1 MNDEKRKIILHKT
14 KPVKRNIGGEEIVRI
29 LGPIFCAAFFYL
41 LILFGVR
48 IAEFVISI
56 IKIISEF
63 KFFYLLSILSFIV
76 LNFIFIF
83 IILFK
88 KGIKLIQL
96 LLIITLSSF
105 YIIEGTSFFLYVYE
119 KIKNIAALTL
129 LIISDVIFLPL
140 FIYSFTLICKKE

>member
-1 MNDEKRKIILHKT
+1 MNDEILY
-14 KPVKRNIGGEEIVRI
+14 KPVKRNRGRDEMLETLACV
-29 LGPIFCAAFFYL
+29 FCTAFIYL

-56 IKIISEF
+56 IKISSEF
-63 KFFYLLSILSFIV
+63 KIFYLLSIISFIV
-76 LNFIFIF
+76 LCINSIFIF

-140 FIYSFTLICKKE
+140 FIYSFTLIFKKE

>member
-1 MNDEKRKIILHKT
+1 MLKIILHKT

-119 KIKNIAALTL
+119 VRVKIY
-129 LIISDVIFLPL
+129 LILNQKYLYMYTVKENHLQKKPSFHIF
-140 FIYSFTLICKKE
+140 